1 MMREALK
8 RRLHM
13 PYNRQDAKAGRANKN
28 RKPALKFRAHTPNDK
43 QEGGCEEMK
52 QVLWISRHQMTPAQR
67 ADLERA
73 LQDTVQLTCW
83 TQTVRALAQLE
94 PAVRAADAVAAVLPV
109 ELLAQLVRLAD
120 GRPVLQAV
128 SERQPTGRMLTL
140 PDGRREAEFAF
151 AHRCWQQIVRLEL
164 EVRDLP

>member
-1 MMREALK
+1 
-8 RRLHM
+8 
-13 PYNRQDAKAGRANKN
+13 
-28 RKPALKFRAHTPNDK
+28 
-43 QEGGCEEMK
+43 MK

-94 PAVRAADAVAAVLPV
+94 PAVRAADAVAAV
-109 ELLAQLVRLAD
+109 RLAD

-164 EVRDLP
+164 EVRDLPG